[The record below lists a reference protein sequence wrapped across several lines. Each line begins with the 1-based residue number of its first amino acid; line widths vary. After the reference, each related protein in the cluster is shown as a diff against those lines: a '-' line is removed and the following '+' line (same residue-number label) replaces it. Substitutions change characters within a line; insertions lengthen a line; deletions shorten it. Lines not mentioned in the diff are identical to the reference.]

1 MVKSDIDQKPATAPE
16 LERRQLLKKLVWVAP
31 AIVATA
37 SVKARAALVT
47 CSPTTCAPVTNPC
60 RPTR

>member
-1 MVKSDIDQKPATAPE
+1 MVKSESDQKLARAPE

-47 CSPTTCAPVTNPC
+47 CTPTTCLPRTNPC